1 MTRDELDA
9 RFSEFAG
16 EAIVRLRPLAHA
28 TARDAQRADDLVQ
41 ITLEKMYAVWP
52 RIERTAADP
61 MAYARTVLVRSLI
74 SERRRY
80 AWKNEVLV
88 EGFAADIFG
97 DHANHAEAV
106 ANHLTLQDALGQLPP
121 RQRMAVVLRH
131 LEDLSVD
138 EVARLMNCS
147 TGTVKSTTNAA
158 LRALRVLLP
167 THAMEGVE
175 P

>member
-28 TARDAQRADDLVQ
+28 TARDAHRADDLVQ

-61 MAYARTVLVRSLI
+61 MAYARAVLVRSLI
-74 SERRRY
+74 SERRRF

-88 EGFAADIFG
+88 EGFPADIFG

-106 ANHLTLQDALGQLPP
+106 ATHLTLQDALGQLPP

-147 TGTVKSTTNAA
+147 TGTVKSTTSAA

>member
-1 MTRDELDA
+1 MTSDELDA

-41 ITLEKMYAVWP
+41 ITMEKMYAVWK
-52 RIERTAADP
+52 RIERTAADS

-106 ANHLTLQDALGQLPP
+106 ANHLTLQDALGNFHSATDGGGAAASGGPVCG
-121 RQRMAVVLRH
+121 RGR
-131 LEDLSVD
+131 
-138 EVARLMNCS
+138 RLMNCS
-147 TGTVKSTTNAA
+147 TGTVKSTTSAA
-158 LRALRVLLP
+158 LRALRVAAAD
-167 THAMEGVE
+167 HAMEGVE